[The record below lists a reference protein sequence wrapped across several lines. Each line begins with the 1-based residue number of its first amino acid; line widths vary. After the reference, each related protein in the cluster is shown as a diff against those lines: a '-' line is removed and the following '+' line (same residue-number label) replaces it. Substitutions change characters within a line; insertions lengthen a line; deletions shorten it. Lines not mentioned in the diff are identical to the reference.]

1 MELLELEMRA
11 RAIEAFLMKDG
22 KADNLAIEEALLK
35 YKKKKQLKEEEAEGN
50 NEEAAIE
57 EVDEEDDDDEELET

>member
-11 RAIEAFLMKDG
+11 RAIKAFLMK
-22 KADNLAIEEALLK
+22 
-35 YKKKKQLKEEEAEGN
+35 EEAEGKN
-50 NEEAAIE
+50 KEAAIE